1 MHKLSPEYIQ
11 TCFEHLPEENFNFM
25 VFSDN
30 LEYCK
35 DWFPEGDNVYFAED
49 LNEAETLY
57 LMSLCSHFIMSGS
70 TFSWWGAYLGQK
82 ENSVV
87 MFPNHFD
94 SSDRELDIFYHPS
107 WKLINI

>member
-1 MHKLSPEYIQ
+1 MHKISPEYLQ
-11 TCFEHLPEENFNFM
+11 ECFNYLPQDDFNFLI
-25 VFSDN
+25 FSDN

-35 DWFPEGDNVYFAED
+35 DWFPEGNNVYFAED

-57 LMSLCSHFIMSGS
+57 LMSLCDHFIMSGS

-87 MFPNHFD
+87 IFPNHFD
-94 SSDRELDIFYHPS
+94 NSDRELDIFYHPS